1 MEVAGEAAA
10 VAFLENF
17 DKIPAESGI
26 PLPSTVFPNSSYAQ
40 AVGGAKRSKKKSAGR
55 KVNFQEFLA
64 DL

>member
-26 PLPSTVFPNSSYAQ
+26 PLPSTVLPNSSYAQ
-40 AVGGAKRSKKKSAGR
+40 AGGAKRSKKKLAGR